1 MNIRKIVETAMTSFV
16 KAPTTRDA
24 RDLAQAIE
32 GDGVGTADVSGQ
44 HVEIQHDARASTKTM
59 VRNAIKRFRA
69 TQVTGS
75 GKDLDA
81 RKVTESAGLV
91 PKISTQK
98 LYSQFRKV
106 TGAELTPENFRKA
119 EKSNDP
125 RVKAVTKDIKTMLAV
140 RANPTPAGQIR
151 PVIEP

>member
-1 MNIRKIVETAMTSFV
+1 MNIRKIVEAAMTSFV

-75 GKDLDA
+75 GTDLDA
-81 RKVTESAGLV
+81 RKVTESAGLT
-91 PKISTQK
+91 PRISGKQLMSK
-98 LYSQFRKV
+98 FKNL
-106 TGAELTPENFRKA
+106 TGAEFTQDTYQRAKRSTDPQIQKLTKE
-119 EKSNDP
+119 
-125 RVKAVTKDIKTMLAV
+125 IKTYLALKTS
-140 RANPTPAGQIR
+140 PQPAGA
-151 PVIEP
+151 PKVVVD